1 MTKTD
6 NKRYRIYVP
15 DLDITEDDYYSF
27 QNNVLSLTQIIDK
40 YDVPCYIVGEDDFID
55 LTGG

>member
-1 MTKTD
+1 MTK
-6 NKRYRIYVP
+6 
-15 DLDITEDDYYSF
+15 L
-27 QNNVLSLTQIIDK
+27 NVLSLTQIIDK